1 MSKFETGDH
10 MQRENRIRR
19 GFMRIITL
27 IMALL
32 MLCPA
37 ASAASFKAKIN
48 SSSARV
54 YKSMSANS
62 ASVKG
67 LKNLTVTV
75 TSYKNG
81 WAQVKYKG
89 HTGYIQ
95 TKHLNLTNRIKAYTS
110 RAASVYRNA
119 GSSRLGTLKK
129 GATVYVV
136 GVNGSYSRIQNAS
149 RSVTGYIRTSDLT
162 TTKPAVTSSGSKKT
176 SSGGSSG
183 SKVSSVPSGLASTT
197 SSISSGSGTS
207 KRLEYAI
214 YLAQKQLGKP
224 YRSNANPPSSF
235 NCSMLMYYCYEK
247 AGFDMKDSASKQ
259 GYDGNYKKVSYSDLR
274 RGDMVCFDTNT
285 GDDDLCDHTGIY
297 LGKGYFIHAS
307 SSAGRVIITNME
319 NDSHSY
325 YKKAFS
331 WGRRIS

>member
-1 MSKFETGDH
+1 MSTFETGER
-10 MQRENRIRR
+10 MQRENKVRR
-19 GFMRIITL
+19 GLMRILTL
-27 IMALL
+27 MTALL
-32 MLCPA
+32 MLCPS
-37 ASAASFKAKIN
+37 ASAASVKAKIN

-89 HTGYIQ
+89 HTGYIK

-110 RAASVYRNA
+110 RAANVYRGA
-119 GSSRLGTLKK
+119 GSGKMGTLKK

-149 RSVTGYIRTSDLT
+149 RSVTGYIRTGDLT
-162 TTKPAVTSSGSKKT
+162 ATKPKVTTGSSSSSGN
-176 SSGGSSG
+176 SG
-183 SKVSSVPSGLASTT
+183 KVSSVPAGLASTT
-197 SSISSGSGTS
+197 SSISSSSGTA

-247 AGFDMKDSASKQ
+247 AGFDMEDSAHEQ
-259 GYDGNYKKVSYSDLR
+259 GYDSEYRKVSYSDLR

-285 GDDDLCDHTGIY
+285 GDDDQCDHTGIY

-319 NDSHSY
+319 TDSHSY